1 MAKKKNCESLPQKN
15 CFYLQYVIQHVKKS
29 IPLCWKYKQPSVR
42 DVFSSTSSNAKPM
55 QYPLNHFK
63 VLAWKTKLYALCCVY
78 IHIISPSNFFA
89 ASLSTYGDDIWNI
102 GIGTVQPPNRRH
114 WQIIHYI
121 NGSFV
126 WIWEISPK
134 KILLAFSQITKKK
147 EAIALFRSLGIRFQ
161 KTFFSFCVLL
171 KSKSFEIAK
180 MVVFVRV
187 YMYIL

>member
-1 MAKKKNCESLPQKN
+1 MWIFTKKKT
-15 CFYLQYVIQHVKKS
+15 CFYLQYVIQHVKK
-29 IPLCWKYKQPSVR
+29 KYSTLLKIQTTECAWC
-42 DVFSSTSSNAKPM
+42 VFFYFVKCKTNAVSAKSFQSSC
-55 QYPLNHFK
+55 QC
-63 VLAWKTKLYALCCVY
+63 KTKLYALCCVY

-114 WQIIHYI
+114 WQIIHYMYI

-161 KTFFSFCVLL
+161 KTFFFR
-171 KSKSFEIAK
+171 FA
-180 MVVFVRV
+180 F
-187 YMYIL
+187 Y

>member
-55 QYPLNHFK
+55 QYPPNHFK

-102 GIGTVQPPNRRH
+102 GIGTVQ
-114 WQIIHYI
+114 Q
-121 NGSFV
+121 
-126 WIWEISPK
+126 
-134 KILLAFSQITKKK
+134 ILLAFSQITKKK

-171 KSKSFEIAK
+171 KSKSFEIAIINGC
-180 MVVFVRV
+180 FCTCIHV
-187 YMYIL
+187 YLEMWFHWQSCILLI